1 MNPRGVLRTVLI
13 GALLLGLLAL
23 PSFVEK
29 DSIINLVVLILLYVT
44 LASSW
49 NILGGYTGQ
58 TNLGHAAF
66 FGLGSL
72 VTRMLW
78 TSGFPLFPSMLLG
91 CAVAV
96 ALALIIGVPAFKLRG
111 AYFAIGTLALGQVL
125 FVTVGNE
132 FPLISAL
139 PAKALASY
147 ELLPRYYFFVGMAVV
162 TVAAS
167 YLLAHSRLGLGMM
180 AVREQ
185 EDAAEFAGSK
195 RHATQVDCPCDQRL
209 FRWVGG
215 RGLRLLSRQLLP
227 AVSVRP
233 RLDVRCRHDD
243 LHRGRRNH
251 RGSGDRRHL
260 LRCDQG
266 VSGAESCRTP
276 SDRFR
281 NALHPGRA
289 VPARRAGRS
298 LVEDPALVFPADTTE
313 RNRVV
318 DNRLMLKRYNGT
330 WPAGQRR
337 TMRMA

>member
-1 MNPRGVLRTVLI
+1 MDYRAVLRIVLI
-13 GALLLGLLAL
+13 GALLLGLIAL
-23 PSFVEK
+23 PSLVEK

-185 EDAAEFAGSK
+185 EDAAESLGVSALRHKLIALVISAFFAGLAGGGFAFYHVSYYPQFPF
-195 RHATQVDCPCDQRL
+195 APVWTFDAVMMTYIGGVGTIVGPVIGAL
-209 FRWVGG
+209 FYVVIKEY
-215 RGLRLLSRQLLP
+215 L
-227 AVSVRP
+227 
-233 RLDVRCRHDD
+233 
-243 LHRGRRNH
+243 
-251 RGSGDRRHL
+251 
-260 LRCDQG
+260 
-266 VSGAESCRTP
+266 
-276 SDRFR
+276 
-281 NALHPGRA
+281 ALN
-289 VPARRAGRS
+289 
-298 LVEDPALVFPADTTE
+298 LVELHLIVFGTLFILVVLFLPGGLVEAWSKI
-313 RNRVV
+313 RRQY
-318 DNRLMLKRYNGT
+318 L
-330 WPAGQRR
+330 RR
-337 TMRMA
+337 TTPKEVEPSTTD